1 MSPSDRRFKIS
12 EQLYSIKNMENLI
25 VEPKD
30 SKIKIKRKVSRKSG
44 RKEKLKVKNY
54 IKYEKPKSRRGKR
67 SPKQYHTP
75 HRPRC
80 MGNRKIVLK

>member
-30 SKIKIKRKVSRKSG
+30 SKIKIKRKVSRK
-44 RKEKLKVKNY
+44 
-54 IKYEKPKSRRGKR
+54 
-67 SPKQYHTP
+67 
-75 HRPRC
+75 
-80 MGNRKIVLK
+80 